1 MKKLNSEEVKAL
13 LAAIDDLIDIKL
25 LIREIVPNYNLN
37 EKTYKSFIT
46 KLESLHHK
54 LKPIFSEYLSD
65 QDMMSI
71 ETSEDV
77 KNIILDL
84 AKNNMIVLISANSSK
99 KKLKNLGVDPRNVIV
114 SGGPLFIEDYKVIN
128 PNLSEKALENIKK
141 KCDRLIKQLE
151 NEDWSKNNLIFIY
164 EKKNPT
170 DLLILN
176 KLDRIS
182 NIIGKNLKTFGLD
195 SWKNLEN

>member
-13 LAAIDDLIDIKL
+13 IAAIDDLIDIKL

-65 QDMMSI
+65 EDMMLL
-71 ETSEDV
+71 ETSKDV

-128 PNLSEKALENIKK
+128 PNLSENALENIKK

-170 DLLILN
+170 DILILN

>member
-13 LAAIDDLIDIKL
+13 IAAIDDLIDIKL

-65 QDMMSI
+65 EDMMLL
-71 ETSEDV
+71 ETSKDV

-128 PNLSEKALENIKK
+128 PNLSENALENIKK

-182 NIIGKNLKTFGLD
+182 NIIGKNLKTYGLD

>member
-13 LAAIDDLIDIKL
+13 LAAIDDLIEIKL
-25 LIREIVPNYNLN
+25 IIREIVPNYNLD

-65 QDMMSI
+65 NDIMEI
-71 ETSEDV
+71 ETSENI
-77 KNIILDL
+77 KNAILDL
-84 AKNNMIVLISANSSK
+84 AKNNMIILISANSSK
-99 KKLKNLGVDPRNVIV
+99 KKLKNIGVDPRILIV
-114 SGGPLFIEDYKVIN
+114 SGGPLFIEDYKIIN
-128 PNLSEKALENIKK
+128 PNLSENALENIKK
-141 KCDRLIKQLE
+141 KCKRLIHQLQ
-151 NEDWSKNNLIFIY
+151 NEDWSKKNLIFIY
-164 EKKNPT
+164 EKENPT

-182 NIIGKNLKTFGLD
+182 NIIGKDLRIFELD
-195 SWKNLEN
+195 SWKNLED

>member
-65 QDMMSI
+65 EDMMLL
-71 ETSEDV
+71 ETSKDV

-128 PNLSEKALENIKK
+128 PNLSENALENIKK